1 MMETIVKHGGAC
13 MHVTGFFAY
22 RDLPCGEASARAFLA
37 QYQSTGVL
45 DFADCLGVYRARID
59 REDGT
64 SPRPC
69 MKAQHRRKESQIPS
83 PLRNFSILAVRTPMT
98 RSFPA

>member
-1 MMETIVKHGGAC
+1 MMEAIVKHGGAC

-45 DFADCLGVYRARID
+45 DFADCLGVYRGPD
-59 REDGT
+59 RPGGRNGRLVFRQLRRVVLFHQLADGDHL
-64 SPRPC
+64 PVP
-69 MKAQHRRKESQIPS
+69 
-83 PLRNFSILAVRTPMT
+83 V
-98 RSFPA
+98 

>member
-1 MMETIVKHGGAC
+1 MMEAIVKHGGAC

-45 DFADCLGVYRARID
+45 DFADCLGVYRARIVLFHQLA
-59 REDGT
+59 DGDHL
-64 SPRPC
+64 PVP
-69 MKAQHRRKESQIPS
+69 
-83 PLRNFSILAVRTPMT
+83 V
-98 RSFPA
+98 